1 MATVVE
7 LTAVVVPF
15 TNRLP
20 LTVKLEP
27 VVSIAS
33 LTEADQAFNS
43 SLFDSKIITENL
55 EKIYL
60 EVYSKKI

>member
-1 MATVVE
+1 MDDLITTSYTEYKNKAIE
-7 LTAVVVPF
+7 LY
-15 TNRLP
+15 NDNI
-20 LTVKLEP
+20 KLNL
-27 VVSIAS
+27 IKKK
-33 LTEADQAFNS
+33 LDNITENS